1 MIIIKAKIVAIT
13 ACTAGIAHT
22 YMAAE
27 SLKKKGEA
35 AGYLV
40 RVETQGSIGAENVLS
55 KKEIDEADVV
65 IISAD
70 IDINLD
76 RFKNKSIYK
85 CKTIDAI
92 KDPIVVIENA
102 LANKSNTKVQSK
114 KEYIKEDRKKDKGDS
129 NFIKHILS
137 GIAYMSPMGMI
148 AGLILAITTLC
159 GIQINE
165 FGQVVASSNINNE
178 QLNLI
183 LINLYK
189 VGQMALTFAIPLF
202 AGFVANSIGDRPAI
216 VPAMIGAYV
225 ANSPEFLGLDY
236 GGGFVAA
243 LVIAFAIGYI
253 VLGIKHIKCPE
264 FIKSLLPWLI
274 IPIVST
280 LIAIVLA
287 IFIGKPVAEIM
298 NGIYLWLSKMND
310 NYIIVKFIGG
320 AIIGAMIGYGLGGKL
335 NKISMIIG
343 TAVFIDTI
351 SSFGING
358 ANFIPQTASQ
368 AAISVAPLGIWLS
381 SILFSNKFNDDDRAI
396 SKQCFKKGILGI
408 TEGAIPYVEK
418 HGNITNIAIALGS
431 ALAGGL
437 TAITNCKFF
446 VGIGSPIGAVIGY
459 IEQPVPIITWIL
471 CIFSGVLLT
480 SLILG
485 FSKKK

>member
-1 MIIIKAKIVAIT
+1 MIIIETKIVAIT

-27 SLKKKGEA
+27 SLKKKGES
-35 AGYLV
+35 AGYLI

-76 RFKNKSIYK
+76 RFKNKNIYK
-85 CKTIDAI
+85 CKTIDLI
-92 KDPIVVIENA
+92 KDPIGVIKNA
-102 LANKSNTKVQSK
+102 LANKSNTTVQ
-114 KEYIKEDRKKDKGDS
+114 IKQEEIKIEKDDG

-137 GIAYMSPMGMI
+137 GIAYMSPMSMI

-159 GIQINE
+159 GIYKNE
-165 FGQVVASSNINNE
+165 FGQVVSSSIINNE
-178 QLNLI
+178 QLTFVLI
-183 LINLYK
+183 KLYE
-189 VGQMALTFAIPLF
+189 VGQMALTLVIPLF

-216 VPAMIGAYV
+216 VPAMIGAYI
-225 ANSPEFLGLDY
+225 ANSPELLGLDY

-243 LVIAFAIGYI
+243 LIIAFAIGYV
-253 VLGIKHIKCPE
+253 VLAIKNVKWPE
-264 FIKSLLPWLI
+264 LIKSLLPWLI

-280 LIAIVLA
+280 LISILLA

-298 NGIYLWLSKMND
+298 TRIYLWISNKND
-310 NYIIVKFIGG
+310 TYIIVKFIGG
-320 AIIGAMIGYGLGGKL
+320 AIMGAMIGYGLGGKL

-343 TAVFIDTI
+343 AAVFIDTI

-358 ANFIPQTASQ
+358 ANFIPQTSAQ

-381 SILFSNKFNDDDRAI
+381 YILFNNKFSDEDRRI
-396 SKQCFKKGILGI
+396 SRQCFKKGMLGI
-408 TEGAIPYVEK
+408 TEGAIPYVTRY
-418 HGNITNIAIALGS
+418 GNIAKIAITLGS
-431 ALAGGL
+431 ALTGGL
-437 TAITNCKFF
+437 TAITNCRFF
-446 VGIGSPIGAVIGY
+446 VGIGSPLGAIIGY
-459 IEQPVPIITWIL
+459 IEQPLPIITWVL

-485 FSKKK
+485 FSKKQ